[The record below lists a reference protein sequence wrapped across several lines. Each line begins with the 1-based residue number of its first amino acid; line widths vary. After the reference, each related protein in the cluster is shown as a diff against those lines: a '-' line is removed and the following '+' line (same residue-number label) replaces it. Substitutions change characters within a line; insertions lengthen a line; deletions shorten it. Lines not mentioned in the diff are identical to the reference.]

1 MPLIDSPPDA
11 LARVYAGSLFDLAQS
26 EGGQPRLESIASELE
41 ALVEL
46 TRSMPELSEFFASRI
61 LGTAER
67 EASLKKMFGGGNV
80 SPLLLNF
87 LLVVNRKER
96 LNQFLPIAAAFDEL
110 MQEKFGRIEVDVYTR
125 HELNRDQVGH
135 IQTRLA
141 QALGRDPVVHAYTDP
156 TMLGGMRLQVGD
168 KLIDASVSTMLRKMR
183 EQLKTKGSDALRARF
198 DRLIDP

>member
-26 EGGQPRLESIASELE
+26 DGGQPRLESLASEID

-46 TRSMPELSEFFASRI
+46 TRSMPQLSEFFASRI
-61 LGTAER
+61 LGTRDR
-67 EASLKKMFGGGNV
+67 EASLVKMLKGNV
-80 SPLLLNF
+80 SDLLLHF

-125 HELNRDQVGH
+125 HELSRDQVSH

-141 QALGRDPVVHAYTDP
+141 QALGREPVMHPYTDP
-156 TMLGGMRLQVGD
+156 SMLGGMRLQVGD

-183 EQLKTKGSDALRARF
+183 EQLKTKGSDALRAKF
-198 DRLIDP
+198 DRLIGE

>member
-11 LARVYAGSLFDLAQS
+11 LSRVYAVSLFDLADK
-26 EGGQPRLESIASELE
+26 EGGRTRQEQIASEIE
-41 ALVEL
+41 DLVEL
-46 TRSMPELSEFFASRI
+46 TREMPELSEFFASRI

-67 EASLKKMFGGGNV
+67 EGALKKMFSGRL
-80 SPLLLNF
+80 STLMLHF

-110 MQEKFGRIEVDVYTR
+110 IQEKFGRIEVDVYTK
-125 HELNRDQVGH
+125 HELSRDQVND
-135 IQTRLA
+135 IQSKLA

-156 TMLGGMRLQVGD
+156 SMLGGMRLQVGD

-198 DRLIDP
+198 DRLIGE

>member
-11 LARVYAGSLFDLAQS
+11 LSRVYAVSLFDLADK
-26 EGGQPRLESIASELE
+26 EGGRTRQEQIASEIE
-41 ALVEL
+41 DLVEL
-46 TRSMPELSEFFASRI
+46 TREMPELSEFFASRI

-67 EASLKKMFGGGNV
+67 EGALKKMFSGRL
-80 SPLLLNF
+80 STLLLHF

-96 LNQFLPIAAAFDEL
+96 LNLFLSIAAAFDEL
-110 MQEKFGRIEVDVYTR
+110 IQEKFGRIEVDVYTK
-125 HELNRDQVGH
+125 HELSRDQVND
-135 IQTRLA
+135 IQSKLA

-156 TMLGGMRLQVGD
+156 SMLGGMRLQVGD

-198 DRLIDP
+198 DRLIGE